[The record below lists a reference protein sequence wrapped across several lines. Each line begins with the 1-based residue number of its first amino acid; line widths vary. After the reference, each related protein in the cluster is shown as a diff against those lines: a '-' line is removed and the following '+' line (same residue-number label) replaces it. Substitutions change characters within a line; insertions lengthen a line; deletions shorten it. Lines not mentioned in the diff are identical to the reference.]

1 MRVNTITCHDVYNVG
16 AALQAYALCRYL
28 RERGHDAHIIDYKPD
43 YLSGHYR
50 LWGGVSPRFDRP
62 GLRLAFNLAKFPG
75 RAAARM
81 GRRKRNFDS
90 FRRTYLPLTARYDS
104 FAALCAEPPPADVY
118 LAGSDQIW
126 NTLFPNGRD
135 PAFYLQFAPAGVTR
149 ASYAASFAMDAV
161 DPAWA
166 ERQRAWIGAL
176 DYVSVREP
184 SGLALLEQL
193 GITGGEA
200 VMDPVF
206 LLPAAAWREL
216 VVPVRRSQPYLL
228 VYDFDGSP
236 AIRAAAEQ
244 LAAAH
249 GCEIVTVLKLPYG
262 TPDAA
267 DAGPDGF
274 LGWLAG
280 AEYVLSNSF
289 HATAFSL
296 ILHRPFMTYGRQEK
310 LNSRMRD
317 LMEIAGLSGR
327 KRADEPADWD
337 SMDERLKLRIAASEA
352 YLSRVLHE
360 S

>member
-206 LLPAAAWREL
+206 LLPATAWREL
-216 VVPVRRSQPYLL
+216 AVPVRRSKPYLL

-244 LAAAH
+244 LAA
-249 GCEIVTVLKLPYG
+249 
-262 TPDAA
+262 
-267 DAGPDGF
+267 
-274 LGWLAG
+274 LAG
-280 AEYVLSNSF
+280 SGDFLTDYKA
-289 HATAFSL
+289 
-296 ILHRPFMTYGRQEK
+296 Q
-310 LNSRMRD
+310 LNAYRKMR
-317 LMEIAGLSGR
+317 
-327 KRADEPADWD
+327 W
-337 SMDERLKLRIAASEA
+337 
-352 YLSRVLHE
+352 
-360 S
+360 

>member
-104 FAALCAEPPPADVY
+104 FAALCAEPPPADVC

-206 LLPAAAWREL
+206 LLPAAAGGHNLIMVGPPGSGKSMRWCMSYLFL
-216 VVPVRRSQPYLL
+216 V
-228 VYDFDGSP
+228 
-236 AIRAAAEQ
+236 
-244 LAAAH
+244 
-249 GCEIVTVLKLPYG
+249 
-262 TPDAA
+262 
-267 DAGPDGF
+267 
-274 LGWLAG
+274 
-280 AEYVLSNSF
+280 
-289 HATAFSL
+289 
-296 ILHRPFMTYGRQEK
+296 
-310 LNSRMRD
+310 
-317 LMEIAGLSGR
+317 
-327 KRADEPADWD
+327 
-337 SMDERLKLRIAASEA
+337 RLE
-352 YLSRVLHE
+352 E
-360 S
+360 

>member
-1 MRVNTITCHDVYNVG
+1 MRVDTITCHDVYNVG
-16 AALQAYALCRYL
+16 ASLQAYALNRYL
-28 RERGHDAHIIDYKPD
+28 REHGHDARVIDYKPD

-50 LWGGVSPRFDRP
+50 LWGGVSPAFDKP
-62 GLRLAFNLAKFPG
+62 ILRTAYQIAKFPE
-75 RAAARM
+75 RAAARL
-81 GRRKRNFDS
+81 GKRKRNFDR
-90 FRRTYLPLTARYDS
+90 FRRKYLPLTARYTS
-104 FAALCAEPPPADVY
+104 YESLCASPPQADVY

-135 PAFYLQFAPAGVTR
+135 PAFYLQFAPAGAVR
-149 ASYAASFAMDAV
+149 ASYAASFAMDSI
-161 DPAWA
+161 DPVWA
-166 ERQRAWIGAL
+166 DSQRNWIGSL
-176 DYVSVREP
+176 NHVSVREP

-193 GITGGEA
+193 GIFGGES

-206 LLPAAAWREL
+206 LLPETAWREL
-216 VVPVRRSQPYLL
+216 AVPVRRRRPYVL

-236 AIRAAAEQ
+236 TIRTAAEA
-244 LAAAH
+244 LAASH
-249 GCEIVTVLKLPYG
+249 GCDIVTVLRLPYG
-262 TPDAA
+262 MPEAGT
-267 DAGPDGF
+267 AGPDGF

-317 LMEIAGLSGR
+317 LMETAGLSER
-327 KRADEPADWD
+327 TCADEPMDWHGV
-337 SMDERLKLRIAASEA
+337 DERLKAAVSASEA
-352 YLSRVLHE
+352 YLNRVLHG

>member
-1 MRVNTITCHDVYNVG
+1 MRVNTVTCHDVYNAG
-16 AALQAYALCRYL
+16 AALQAYALCRCL
-28 RERGHDAHIIDYKPD
+28 RERGHDVHIIDYKPD

-50 LWGGVSPRFDRP
+50 LWGGVNPRFDRP
-62 GLRLAFNLAKFPG
+62 GVRLVYNLAKFPG

-81 GRRKRNFDS
+81 GRRKRGFDR
-90 FRRTYLPLTARYDS
+90 FRRRYLPLTERYES
-104 FAALCAEPPPADVY
+104 FAALCADPPPADVY

-135 PAFYLQFAPAGVTR
+135 PTFYLQFAPAGATR
-149 ASYAASFAMDAV
+149 ASYAASFAMDAP

-166 ERQRAWIGAL
+166 DRQRTWIGSL

-193 GITGGEA
+193 GISGGEA
-200 VMDPVF
+200 VLDPVF
-206 LLPAAAWREL
+206 LLPAAAWREMA
-216 VVPVRRSQPYLL
+216 VPVRRKKPYLL

-236 AIRAAAEQ
+236 AVRAAAEE

-262 TPDAA
+262 TPAA
-267 DAGPDGF
+267 AATGPDGF

-317 LMEIAGLSGR
+317 LMEIAGLSDR
-327 KRADEPADWD
+327 KRADEPIDWN
-337 SMDERLKLRIAASEA
+337 SVDERLKPRIAASEA
-352 YLSRVLHE
+352 YLDRVLHE